1 MPFYWPIPEHFI
13 SDIGQEDHIV
23 NDTANQITSGSTQHC
38 TGRCYLAGLVKC
50 TGLHRGGGEREGGV
64 LVYVTR
70 LELGGDGA
78 CAGYGGWL
86 GSTA

>member
-1 MPFYWPIPEHFI
+1 MTL
-13 SDIGQEDHIV
+13 Q
-23 NDTANQITSGSTQHC
+23 TANPITSGTQHWPLLSC
-38 TGRCYLAGLVKC
+38 WLGEMKC

-70 LELGGDGA
+70 LERGGDGA